1 MALEEKSALR
11 AEVRLRSFI
20 RFGWFCLCLLVLCG
34 ILLVSVYSF
43 CLLTRSL
50 FFVCFRRAVA
60 RAGDAAERG
69 GHRARARVCCG
80 APHRELTRA
89 HHRRERRP
97 AVRARRARQWCS
109 RMWLMGAVEH
119 PSIGDA
125 FEGEC
130 VGCIVCIVVFLHFDI
145 STFRGNHSSRST
157 YLLHFDSL
165 LPSPHIIMVQ
175 TFESA
180 VQNRAR

>member
-1 MALEEKSALR
+1 MQLR
-11 AEVRLRSFI
+11 EQATQLN
-20 RFGWFCLCLLVLCG
+20 
-34 ILLVSVYSF
+34 
-43 CLLTRSL
+43 
-50 FFVCFRRAVA
+50 
-60 RAGDAAERG
+60 
-69 GHRARARVCCG
+69 
-80 APHRELTRA
+80 
-89 HHRRERRP
+89 
-97 AVRARRARQWCS
+97 AVRAELARVSAAARRTENSLARTTDANAGL
-109 RMWLMGAVEH
+109 RYERGALERGAVMWLMGAVEH